1 MAKLLKLRRGT
12 TSQHGSFTGAEG
24 EVTVDTDKDTL
35 VVHDG
40 STQGGHP
47 VAAEDMANVSSTNIV
62 TRISNS
68 ALAGVKVQPNFGSQ
82 NVETTGTLNS
92 GDLTITGGQPSLKF
106 IDDGANPDYN
116 LYNNNGTLRLY
127 DITNAADRLVV
138 NTDGHVD
145 VTGNLDVGAG
155 VDVTGDII
163 STGKIR
169 VDGDGG
175 TKFISVGDND
185 DLKIYHDASG
195 PSIIADSI
203 NQGLK
208 ISAKNLNFTEY
219 SGVTTRF
226 RINDD
231 GHVDVI
237 GNLDVGAG
245 VDVTGNITVSGTV
258 DGRDVASDGSKLDG
272 IESGATADQTNAQ
285 IAAALS
291 DQRPSMKGATFTDDG
306 TNSPV
311 VNIKTDDAS
320 PWGLRLGNDSYSTN
334 NGHGFMGYQAGDGNV
349 YFNLYGNSA
358 YENWYFQQGNG
369 STTQTAM
376 QFDTNRAVHLN
387 YQNAT
392 RLSTTSAG
400 LTIVGSI
407 ALTGTVDGR
416 DVAADGSKLDGI
428 ATGAN
433 VGIAA
438 SGGTFTGDI
447 GVSGGA
453 GALTVNAN
461 SDIRLTNGNWTGD
474 ACKLQH
480 HANYLYIQ
488 GGTDGIILRHSD
500 GSNRWIVDSSGHFRP
515 IANNA
520 YDLGTSSDRIR
531 NIYTNDLHLSN
542 EGHSNEVDGTWGNWT
557 IQEGESDLFL
567 KNNRSGKKYKFNL
580 TEVS

>member
-219 SGVTTRF
+219 TGSTTRF

-306 TNSPV
+306 TGSPV

-349 YFNLYGNSA
+349 YFNLYGNSTF
-358 YENWYFQQGNG
+358 ENWYFQQGNG

-433 VGIAA
+433 VGIPA

-461 SDIRLTNGNWTGD
+461 SDIRFTNGNWTGD